1 MNKEE
6 LFTELKNK
14 KNKSDIAINLI
25 KEINEKIEN
34 KTLTFTEHDSDEIY
48 LYMFLCNKYEISDTL
63 DKLINEVSFI
73 ELLDKTKIEGSI
85 LPSLT
90 DVCQKPRK
98 CLLKNSKKL
107 KNSIIKGDPLL
118 STEDILADLTKEEIY
133 ILREDIEIDNYLI
146 SNGLSFST
154 LNKETIKRLLSEV
167 ELFNIYEIATINE
180 FANNYNKIEELA
192 NNDSFVTIYIDK
204 LDDDYHYFNKLFKHF
219 MYYIITFIVI
229 KMPPFKRKWYKSTFY
244 HSIF

>member
-34 KTLTFTEHDSDEIY
+34 KTLTFTEQDSDEIY

-154 LNKETIKRLLSEV
+154 LNKETIKRLLSDHCILCLIAHSANSSSRNLPFFLTIDIV
-167 ELFNIYEIATINE
+167 ETGKVNIFSERIS
-180 FANNYNKIEELA
+180 
-192 NNDSFVTIYIDK
+192 D
-204 LDDDYHYFNKLFKHF
+204 
-219 MYYIITFIVI
+219 ITS
-229 KMPPFKRKWYKSTFY
+229 M
-244 HSIF
+244 